1 MVGVEVQL
9 MVLLPS
15 GVESGCED
23 TDHAKLDAGGE
34 KTGAVVHWGS
44 KAAENEYYI
53 VVLSYS
59 LLLVYL

>member
-1 MVGVEVQL
+1 